1 MDKPQLNYN
10 EYLRYTFAGG
20 FGVLTYM
27 YLSSKKPAYFFNDK
41 GHIEDSLFLLMISLL
56 LGSFLYAIHRA
67 MLYPVCLR
75 FNLVVLRLYG
85 KINDSS
91 KWSRFIF
98 SQKLVMEQ
106 DFRRWKQRDNPK
118 SYAKHLLDWSAQIH
132 FLYCCVWAM
141 LFSWAFTI
149 NEKSSSNDLL
159 RSWWPVISIV
169 VLGISI
175 RNHYRSLLYDLEL
188 ANQDKLNSADKPG
201 DKVKTIELK
210 VETKN

>member
-1 MDKPQLNYN
+1 
-10 EYLRYTFAGG
+10 
-20 FGVLTYM
+20 
-27 YLSSKKPAYFFNDK
+27 
-41 GHIEDSLFLLMISLL
+41 
-56 LGSFLYAIHRA
+56 
-67 MLYPVCLR
+67 
-75 FNLVVLRLYG
+75 
-85 KINDSS
+85 
-91 KWSRFIF
+91 
-98 SQKLVMEQ
+98 MEQ